1 VTVPSNEQR
10 RQAAKRKLERQ
21 LARRAE
27 RAKRRR
33 IWGVSVTVAVVVAA
47 VGVVYWLVNLGPD
60 NNSEA
65 STGSDESTAAKTS
78 KGACGYKEDA
88 TSTSSKGPGLP
99 DDPAETPKTGTVNV
113 TLTTGQGE
121 IPLAL
126 DRAKAPCTVQSM
138 EFLVKKKFFDGTVC
152 HRLTASAGLKV
163 LQCGDPEGTG
173 AGGPGYSIPDELP
186 KDLAAGP
193 AGSDGSQTVIYPRGV
208 VAMANAGPNTGGSQ
222 FFLVYGDS
230 TLPPNY
236 TVFGTMDA
244 TGLATVDKIAA
255 AGITPGQNGAEDGS
269 PVSPVTISTAV
280 VK

>member
-1 VTVPSNEQR
+1 VPSNEQR

-33 IWGVSVTVAVVVAA
+33 IWGVTITVAVVVAA

-60 NNSEA
+60 GEA
-65 STGSDESTAAKTS
+65 ATSPDDTPSAKTS
-78 KGACGYKEDA
+78 DGACGYKEDA
-88 TSTSSKGPGLP
+88 TSTTPKKVGLP

-113 TLTTGQGE
+113 ALTTNQGE

-138 EFLVKKKFFDGTVC
+138 EFLVKKKFFDNTQC

-193 AGSDGSQTVIYPRGV
+193 AGGDGTPTVIYPRGA
-208 VAMANAGPNTGGSQ
+208 VAMANGGANTGGSQ

-255 AGITPGQNGAEDGS
+255 GGITPGQNGAEDGA
-269 PVSPVTISTAV
+269 PAAPVTISSAV

>member
-1 VTVPSNEQR
+1 MPSNEQR
-10 RQAAKRKLERQ
+10 RLAAKRKLERQ

-33 IWGVSVTVAVVVAA
+33 IWGVSITVAVVVAA
-47 VGVVYWLVNLGPD
+47 VGLVYWLVNLGPD

-65 STGSDESTAAKTS
+65 ATSTDDSSANTT

-88 TSTSSKGPGLP
+88 TSSKGVGLP
-99 DDPAETPKTGTVNV
+99 DDPAETPKTGAVNLA
-113 TLTTGQGE
+113 LTTDQGE

-126 DRAKAPCTVQSM
+126 DRTKAPCTVQSM
-138 EFLVKKKFFDGTVC
+138 EFLAKKKFFDGTIC

-173 AGGPGYSIPDELP
+173 GGGPGYSIPDELP
-186 KDLAAGP
+186 TDLAAGP
-193 AGSDGSQTVIYPRGV
+193 ASPDGTPTVIYPRGV

-230 TLPPNY
+230 TLPANY

-255 AGITPGQNGAEDGS
+255 GGITPGQNGAEDGA
-269 PVSPVTISTAV
+269 PAVPVTITTAV